1 MIITVAEDGG
11 LGLRDPEDFRR
22 FEIEVT
28 GAGITLA
35 QAMAALQVLGDV
47 GDDGHVWV
55 GEAALVKLA
64 GRGKDTEWLGKLAGM
79 KDKARPYG
87 WVDDDRHAIRAHI
100 KWPVL
105 ETEKTS

>member
-1 MIITVAEDGG
+1 MIITVTEHGE
-11 LGLRDPEDFRR
+11 LGLSDPEDFRR

-28 GAGITLA
+28 RVGITAA
-35 QAMAALQVLGDV
+35 QVMAALRTLGEV

-64 GRGKDTEWLGKLAGM
+64 GRARDTDWLGKLAAM
-79 KDKARPYG
+79 KDKARPHG

-105 ETEKTS
+105 ETHKTS

>member
-1 MIITVAEDGG
+1 MIITVTERGE

-28 GAGITLA
+28 QVEISGAEVMT
-35 QAMAALQVLGDV
+35 ALRALGEV
-47 GDDGHVWV
+47 ADDGHVWI

-64 GRGKDTEWLGKLAGM
+64 GREEDTAWLGKLAAM

-87 WVDDDRHAIRAHI
+87 WVDDDRRAIRAHI
-100 KWPVL
+100 KWPVQPN
-105 ETEKTS
+105 ETTP

>member
-1 MIITVAEDGG
+1 MIITVAEDSR
-11 LGLRDPEDFRR
+11 LGLRDPEDFRG
-22 FEIEVT
+22 FEIEV
-28 GAGITLA
+28 ADPRISVA
-35 QAMAALQVLGDV
+35 QALAALRTLGDV
-47 GDDGHVWV
+47 AEDGHVWI

-64 GRGKDTEWLGKLAGM
+64 GRAQDTDWLGKLAAM

-105 ETEKTS
+105 ETDRTS